1 MLTRRPI
8 PDTFREKVRT
18 YMKRFITL
26 MVSATA
32 LAMTTAAQT
41 APAPVLLQVSRV
53 QVKPDRAT
61 EYREIEGKYTEAYKK
76 GGGTLRA
83 VYQGS
88 AGNPYEYMVVT
99 ALPNFAAMDGD
110 SVYVKGSTAAAIA
123 ALGARRS
130 QCTTSV
136 NVTYERPTDIGL
148 TDNAAMTSAK
158 VFGVNR
164 YQVRPG
170 MADEF
175 MALMKN
181 EIVPALKKGGVKDFK
196 LRRVE
201 YGGSR
206 ELFTSRRAI
215 ANFAELD
222 GGSPMEKALGKDG
235 AAALTKKS
243 RALATTQYF
252 LYRMRTEISLLT
264 P

>member
-18 YMKRFITL
+18 YMKRFTTL

-83 VYQGS
+83 VYQGA
-88 AGNPYEYMVVT
+88 AGNPYEYLIVT
-99 ALPNFAAMDGD
+99 AMPNFAAMDGE

-123 ALGARRS
+123 ALGARRN

-136 NVTYERPTDIGL
+136 NVTYERPIDVGL
-148 TDNAAMTSAK
+148 TDNAAVASAK

-164 YQVRPG
+164 VQVRPG
-170 MADEF
+170 MADDYIAF
-175 MALMKN
+175 VKN
-181 EIVPALKKGGVKDFK
+181 ELVPALKKGGVKDFRV
-196 LRRVE
+196 RRVE
-201 YGGSR
+201 WGGSR
-206 ELFTSRRAI
+206 DVFTTRRAV

-222 GGSPMEKALGKDG
+222 GGSPIEKALGKDG
-235 AAALTKKS
+235 SAALLKKS

-252 LYRMRTEISLLT
+252 LYRMRPEISLSM